1 MIVSFFLRMQFF
13 VYNYHICGIHGPPWH
28 LFTFFLHEIA
38 YGQQSRYTAYPVR
51 PDCPDRQLLLV
62 GVACDLSSLLHSGYS
77 PPLENMEQF
86 HRF

>member
-1 MIVSFFLRMQFF
+1 MAFMAKV
-13 VYNYHICGIHGPPWH
+13 
-28 LFTFFLHEIA
+28 TFFLHEIA
-38 YGQQSRYTAYPVR
+38 HGQQSRYTAYPVR